1 MSEGWISL
9 HRELLEK
16 PIWCLSTPEQKN
28 VLIAILLMANHSEK
42 EWEWEGKK
50 FICKAGQCITSLDKI
65 AKKSGK
71 GISIQNVRTAISRFE
86 KYGFLTNEST
96 KQNRLITIC
105 NWDDYQHEYNSDN
118 KQCNSQPTNDQQ
130 TVNNQLTTNNNDNND
145 NNEEKEIS
153 TIVDTK
159 KKEEERKAEIERKKQ
174 EQKKKSD
181 AAKAAT
187 RKRKELFYEEL
198 IPYVERYGK
207 DMIRKFFEY
216 WTEQNKSGTK
226 MKYEIEKTWDLA
238 RRLGTWNNR
247 EPIGGKN
254 LFSQQTTSTEEKLCK
269 WSCDKIGLFREGTYE
284 QYEGD
289 VKRNHPLEVKFLGYV
304 E

>member
-1 MSEGWISL
+1 MSEGWIKLYRSL
-9 HRELLEK
+9 RNKAFYSNDSEKVHLWIHLLLK
-16 PIWCLSTPEQKN
+16 
-28 VLIAILLMANHSEK
+28 ANHSGRE
-42 EWEWEGKK
+42 EM
-50 FICKAGQCITSLDKI
+50 FAGVPFFC
-65 AKKSGK
+65 KSGQFTTGRK
-71 GISIQNVRTAISRFE
+71 QLSIETGINESKVERILTYFE
-86 KYGFLTNEST
+86 KTEQQIEQRKSNG
-96 KQNRLITIC
+96 NRLISII
-105 NWDDYQHEYNSDN
+105 NWCDFQEAE
-118 KQCNSQPTNDQQ
+118 QQ
-130 TVNNQLTTNNNDNND
+130 IEQRVNNDRTTSEQRVNTLQECKESKND

-159 KKEEERKAEIERKKQ
+159 KKDEERKAEIERKKQ
-174 EQKKKSD
+174 EQKNKSD

-247 EPIGGKN
+247 EPIGGRN
-254 LFSQQTTSTEEKLCK
+254 LFSQQTTSTEEKECK
-269 WSCDKIGLFREGTYE
+269 WECQAIGLYRTGTYN
-284 QYEGD
+284 QYLAD
-289 VKRNHPLEVKFLGYV
+289 VKRNNNQEVKFLGYV

>member
-9 HRELLEK
+9 HRKITEHWIWADPIKLKWWLDLLLSVNHSGKKINIGNDLFECRRGQSVTSLQSWSKRWGTSKSTVKRFFELL
-16 PIWCLSTPEQKN
+16 KN
-28 VLIAILLMANHSEK
+28 DNMVIIENLTK
-42 EWEWEGKK
+42 TTR
-50 FICKAGQCITSLDKI
+50 IT
-65 AKKSGK
+65 
-71 GISIQNVRTAISRFE
+71 V
-86 KYGFLTNEST
+86 
-96 KQNRLITIC
+96 C
-105 NWDDYQHEYNSDN
+105 NYEDYQDLRNDN
-118 KQCNSQPTNDQQ
+118 ETQAERRRNGCETQTNP
-130 TVNNQLTTNNNDNND
+130 NNNDNND

-159 KKEEERKAEIERKKQ
+159 KKDEERKAEIERKKQ

-187 RKRKELFYEEL
+187 IKRKELFYEEL

-254 LFSQQTTSTEEKLCK
+254 LFSQQPTSTEEKECK
-269 WSCDKIGLFREGTYE
+269 WECQAIGLYRTGTYN
-284 QYEGD
+284 QYLAD
-289 VKRNHPLEVKFLGYV
+289 VKRNNNQEVKFLGYV

>member
-9 HRELLEK
+9 HRAIQRCWIWENEK
-16 PIWCLSTPEQKN
+16 YLKWWLT
-28 VLIAILLMANHSEK
+28 ILLNVNHND
-42 EWEWEGKK
+42 KK
-50 FICKAGQCITSLDKI
+50 YPVGNEINLCKAGQSFRSIERWTELFSCS
-65 AKKSGK
+65 KKTTIKFFEMLKRDCMISTEIVGK
-71 GISIQNVRTAISRFE
+71 GNRRKLLLTVLNWH
-86 KYGFLTNEST
+86 KYQQQYTE
-96 KQNRLITIC
+96 TIP
-105 NWDDYQHEYNSDN
+105 DFTPKEYPNI
-118 KQCNSQPTNDQQ
+118 PP
-130 TVNNQLTTNNNDNND
+130 NNNDNND
-145 NNEEKEIS
+145 NKEEKEIS

-187 RKRKELFYEEL
+187 IKRKELFYEEL

-254 LFSQQTTSTEEKLCK
+254 LFSQQPTSTEEKECK
-269 WSCDKIGLFREGTYE
+269 WECQAIGLYRTGTYQ
-284 QYEGD
+284 QYLAD
-289 VKRNHPLEVKFLGYV
+289 VKRNNNQEVKFLGYV

>member
-1 MSEGWISL
+1 MSEGWISV
-9 HRELLEK
+9 HRGIQQCWIWENEK
-16 PIWCLSTPEQKN
+16 YLKWWIT
-28 VLIAILLMANHSEK
+28 ILLNVNHSDKKYPIGHEINICRSGQSFRSL
-42 EWEWEGKK
+42 EGWTELFSCSKK
-50 FICKAGQCITSLDKI
+50 TTIKFFEML
-65 AKKSGK
+65 KKDSM
-71 GISIQNVRTAISRFE
+71 ISTEVIGNGNRR
-86 KYGFLTNEST
+86 KLLLTV
-96 KQNRLITIC
+96 L
-105 NWDDYQHEYNSDN
+105 NWDKYQQPSTERIPDFPLKEY
-118 KQCNSQPTNDQQ
+118 PT
-130 TVNNQLTTNNNDNND
+130 LPPNNNDNND
-145 NNEEKEIS
+145 NKEEKEIS

-187 RKRKELFYEEL
+187 IKRKELFYEEL

-254 LFSQQTTSTEEKLCK
+254 LFSQQTTSTEEKECK
-269 WSCDKIGLFREGTYE
+269 WECQAIGLYRKGTYQ
-284 QYEGD
+284 QYLAD
-289 VKRNHPLEVKFLGYV
+289 VKRNNNQEVKFLGYV